1 MDELA
6 REIAGRLEELMLWQT
21 DFMIVERNG
30 TNYYVQFVATELG
43 ELYCEA
49 VGNEYLE
56 PNAHIDEEQELALI
70 GLGWSSPKPQFC
82 QLWDEPIPFAEV
94 AERMARTLVEVFGA
108 AGRGDVTCTYG
119 RSALAMLGEAER
131 HARES
136 C

>member
-6 REIAGRLEELMLWQT
+6 REVAGRLEELMLWQT
-21 DFMIVERNG
+21 EFMIVERNA
-30 TNYYVQFVATELG
+30 TNYYVQFVATALG

-56 PNAHIDEEQELALI
+56 PGARIDDEQELALI
-70 GLGWSSPKPQFC
+70 GLGWSSPTPQFS
-82 QLWDEPIPFAEV
+82 QLWDEPIPFANV

-108 AGRGDVTCTYG
+108 AGVADVTFTYG
-119 RSALAMLGEAER
+119 RSALATSGEAEP